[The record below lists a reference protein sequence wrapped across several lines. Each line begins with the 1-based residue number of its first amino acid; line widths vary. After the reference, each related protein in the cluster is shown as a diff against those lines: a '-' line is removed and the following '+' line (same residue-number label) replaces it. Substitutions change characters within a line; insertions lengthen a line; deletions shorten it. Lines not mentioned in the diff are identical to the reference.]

1 MSAVPKDYTGL
12 PMTATEAVQ
21 GHKAVAA
28 RIDRAIEN
36 VAVGA
41 ADAFLAAIERMAR
54 DPAIDVNKVEQLFA
68 LKEREQQRQA
78 ERAFNAALRRCQMRM
93 GAISANA
100 QNPETRSKYADYYA
114 LDEEARPIYTEEG
127 FSVTFST
134 ADASTPEAIKILG
147 WLLHDDGHSRQY
159 EITMPA
165 DGKGAKGGSVMSK
178 THATGSAMT
187 YGKRYLLADMF
198 NLVID
203 KDDDGNRAGV
213 NDAQVQAVCDL
224 MKETKTDTVKFC
236 EHFGIAMVADLS
248 RKDYQRAMDYLR
260 RKAGGSQKAPEYL
273 ES

>member
-1 MSAVPKDYTGL
+1 MNKPV
-12 PMTATEAVQ
+12 TATEVMESRAALPQ
-21 GHKAVAA
+21 TAASVATL
-28 RIDRAIEN
+28 EP
-36 VAVGA
+36 VV
-41 ADAFLAAIERMAR
+41 DAFVVVLERLAR
-54 DPAIDVNKVEQLFA
+54 DPNTDVEKVERFMA
-68 LKEREQQRQA
+68 LKVDEDKRRA
-78 ERAFNAALRRCQMRM
+78 ERAFNAALRQCQIKM
-93 GAISANA
+93 GPISANA

-114 LDEEARPIYTEEG
+114 LDEEARPIYTEQG

-134 ADASTPEAIKILG
+134 ADASQPDAIKILG

-203 KDDDGNRAGV
+203 KDDDGNRAGI
-213 NDAQVQAVCDL
+213 NDAQVEAVCQ
-224 MKETKTDTVKFC
+224 MIKETKTDSVKFC
-236 EHFGIAMVADLS
+236 EHFAIAMVADLS

-260 RKAGGSQKAPEYL
+260 RKSGVQAKPDYL
-273 ES
+273 E